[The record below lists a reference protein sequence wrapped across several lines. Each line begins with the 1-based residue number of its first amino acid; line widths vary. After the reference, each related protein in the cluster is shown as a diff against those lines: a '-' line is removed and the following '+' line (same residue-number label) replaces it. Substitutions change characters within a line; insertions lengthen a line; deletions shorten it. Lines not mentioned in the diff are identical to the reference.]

1 MNEPVLKDVPKQA
14 APEKFP
20 AAAERLAP
28 QRQEA
33 VGTSSRQKHG
43 SNRWHNLIAT
53 NAAVALGSRIQ
64 GNRAEIY
71 VNGMC
76 VQLRN
81 DLVSYPSVVIVTGE
95 PAFTDANAD
104 VLRNPTIV
112 FEVFSTGIDTTEKAR
127 KLEAYLA
134 LESIKE
140 CLQIKADE
148 MRVEH
153 FAKQNA
159 KQWIYKIYNERDD
172 VISLDSIGIKIS
184 LAELYAQVNLRQAE
198 FSSKAVN

>member
-1 MNEPVLKDVPKQA
+1 MNEQMPSQPVVKPTT
-14 APEKFP
+14 EKFP
-20 AAAERLAP
+20 TP
-28 QRQEA
+28 VRQEA
-33 VGTSSRQKHG
+33 SSSRNTKLG
-43 SNRWHNLIAT
+43 SNRWHNLIST

-81 DLVSYPSVVIVTGE
+81 NLISYPNVVIVTGE
-95 PAFTDANAD
+95 PSFTDANAD

-112 FEVFSTGIDTTEKAR
+112 MEVFSAGADTTEKSQ
-127 KLEAYLA
+127 KLESYLA
-134 LESIKE
+134 LDSIKE

-153 FAKQNA
+153 FSKQNP
-159 KQWIYKIYNERDD
+159 KQWIYRIYNERDD
-172 VISLDSIGIKIS
+172 VIALESIGVKLS
-184 LAELYAQVNLRQAE
+184 LGEIYAQVNIRQAE
-198 FSSKAVN
+198 LSSKAVN